1 MAYGR
6 KRYPARKGKG
16 GKGVSRLLKKPTTA
30 ITTLAK
36 AVKSIQSKMKQKTV
50 TLNYG
55 ENVSNALL
63 SSQLDIF
70 HLTKYSAWNGIFGAN
85 ADDTTANSAI
95 HKGFGIDMYIDS
107 ASETDPINFTVFL
120 VSLKDDIRGGA
131 FNRVSGALSLND
143 SEDYYTYQG
152 FSMLNKKCFNIHA
165 TKRFTL
171 GNNGVGL
178 GSSTAQTQF
187 GTDRRFYMKKRFSHK
202 ITNNDSN
209 GNWKSLNCSQD
220 ASDNY
225 YLLVFNDN
233 NLLDATYP
241 RIRYNIVHTVEQ
253 LA

>member
-36 AVKSIQSKMKQKTV
+36 AVKSIQRKMKAKTV
-50 TLNYG
+50 TNNYG
-55 ENVSNALL
+55 ENVTNQLL
-63 SSQLDIF
+63 SSQLDVF
-70 HLTKYSAWNGIFGAN
+70 HLSNYSDWSGIFGAS
-85 ADDTTANSAI
+85 ADDAEANSMI
-95 HKGFGIDMYIDS
+95 HKGFGIDMYFDS
-107 ASETDPINFTVFL
+107 GDETDQINFTVFL
-120 VSLKDDIRGGA
+120 VSLKDDIRAGA
-131 FNRVSGALSLND
+131 FNRTTGALSLSD
-143 SEDYYTYQG
+143 SVDYYTYQG
-152 FSMLNKKCFNIHA
+152 FAMLNKKCFNIHA

-187 GTDRRFYMKKRFSHK
+187 GTDRRFYMKKRLNTK
-202 ITNNDSN
+202 VINTN
-209 GNWKSLNCSQD
+209 GNWKALECSQD

-233 NLLDATYP
+233 NILDASYP
-241 RIRYNIVHTVEQ
+241 RLRYNIVHTVEQ